1 MMAKQRLAGK
11 VAIVTGSGQ
20 GIGREEA
27 LLLAREGAAVVINDI
42 GHERETREP
51 TANRT
56 AAEIR
61 KAGGKAVADTSNGA
75 TVDGAAHLVNTAVSE
90 FGRLDI
96 LINNA
101 GLARPEELEHMT
113 EQQWDFVQANNLKNT
128 FLMIKHAIPHFKRQH
143 AGVIVNTGSESGL
156 GHPTMA
162 NYSAAKEGVAGLT
175 RAAARELGRFG
186 IRCNAIR
193 PRAGSVGAQ
202 RFSGRVSKW
211 QPLMDALGRYWL
223 GDRGHI
229 KSLEGPER
237 VAPLV
242 VWLCTDAAANVNGRM
257 FWVGND
263 DVGLWSD
270 PEVIRNMTRPGG
282 WDLDSLD
289 ALAPERLTYD
299 LTNLFLLKDSIGDK
313 EL

>member
-1 MMAKQRLAGK
+1 MAKQRLAGK
-11 VAIVTGSGQ
+11 VAIVTGAGQ

-56 AAEIR
+56 VAEIR
-61 KAGGKAVADTSNGA
+61 AAGGKAMADTSNGA
-75 TVDGAAHLVNTAVSE
+75 TVDGAAHLVNTAISE

-202 RFSGRVSKW
+202 RFSDRVSKW

-223 GDRGHI
+223 ADRGHI
-229 KSLEGPER
+229 KSLAGPER

-242 VWLCTDAAANVNGRM
+242 VWLCTDAAANVNGRT

-263 DVGLWSD
+263 DVGLWSE
-270 PEVIRNMTRPGG
+270 PEVIRTLTRPGG

-289 ALAPERLTYD
+289 ELAPERLTYD

>member
-1 MMAKQRLAGK
+1 MAKQRLTGK
-11 VAIVTGSGQ
+11 VAIVTGAGQ

-27 LLLAREGAAVVINDI
+27 LLLSQQGAAVVINDI
-42 GHERETREP
+42 AHQHGTREP
-51 TANRT
+51 TAHRSV
-56 AAEIR
+56 AELQA
-61 KAGGKAVADTSNGA
+61 AGGKAVADTSNGS
-75 TVDGAAHLVNTAVSE
+75 TEEGAKHIIETAVKE

-96 LINNA
+96 LVNNA
-101 GLARPEELEHMT
+101 GLARPEDLDKMT

-128 FLMIKHAIPHFKRQH
+128 FFMIKHAIPHFKRQH
-143 AGVIVNTGSESGL
+143 AGVIVNTSSESGL

-186 IRCNAIR
+186 IRVNAIR
-193 PRAGSVGAQ
+193 PRASSVGAQ
-202 RFSGRVSKW
+202 RFSGNVSKW

-229 KSLEGPER
+229 KSLAGPER
-237 VAPLV
+237 IAPLV
-242 VWLCTDAAANVNGRM
+242 VWLCTDAAANVNGRS
-257 FWVGND
+257 FFVGND
-263 DVGLWSD
+263 DVGLFSD
-270 PEVIRNMTRPGG
+270 PELIRTLTRPGG

-289 ALAPERLTYD
+289 ELAPDRLTAD

>member
-1 MMAKQRLAGK
+1 MAKQRLAGK
-11 VAIVTGSGQ
+11 VAIVTGAGQ
-20 GIGREEA
+20 GIGHEEA
-27 LLLAREGAAVVINDI
+27 LLLAKEGAAVVINDI
-42 GHERETREP
+42 AHQRETHES

-56 AAEIR
+56 VAELHAIG
-61 KAGGKAVADTSNGA
+61 AKAVADSSNGS
-75 TVDGAAHLVNTAVSE
+75 TGDGAAHIVNTAVNE

-113 EQQWDFVQANNLKNT
+113 EQQWDFVQANNLRNT
-128 FLMIKHAIPHFKRQH
+128 FLMIKHAIPQFKRQK

-202 RFSGRVSKW
+202 RFSAGVSKW

-229 KSLEGPER
+229 KSLQGPDR
-237 VAPLV
+237 IAPLV
-242 VWLCTDAAANVNGRM
+242 VWLCTDAASNVNGRT

-263 DVGLWSD
+263 DVGLWSE
-270 PEVIRNMTRPGG
+270 PEVIRTLTRPGG

-289 ALAPERLTYD
+289 ELAPERLTYD

-313 EL
+313 ELK

>member
-1 MMAKQRLAGK
+1 MAKQRLAGK

-27 LLLAREGAAVVINDI
+27 LLLANQGAAVVINDI

-56 AAEIR
+56 VAEIR
-61 KAGGKAVADTSNGA
+61 NAGGKAVADTSNGA
-75 TVDGAAHLVNTAVSE
+75 TMEGAAHLVNTAISE

-113 EQQWDFVQANNLKNT
+113 EQQWDFVQANNLRNA
-128 FLMIKHAIPHFKRQH
+128 FLMIKHAIPHFKRQR
-143 AGVIVNTGSESGL
+143 AGVVVNTGSESGL

-162 NYSAAKEGVAGLT
+162 NYSAAKEGVLGLT
-175 RAAARELGRFG
+175 RSAARELGRFG
-186 IRCNAIR
+186 IRVNAIR

-223 GDRGHI
+223 ADRGHI
-229 KSLEGPER
+229 KSLAGPDR
-237 VAPLV
+237 IAPLV
-242 VWLCTDAAANVNGRM
+242 VWLCTDAAANVNGRT

-263 DVGLWSD
+263 DVGLWSE
-270 PEVIRNMTRPGG
+270 PEVIRTLTRPGG

-289 ALAPERLTYD
+289 ELAPERLTFD
-299 LTNLFLLKDSIGDK
+299 LENLFLLKDSIGDR

>member
-1 MMAKQRLAGK
+1 MANQRLAGK

-61 KAGGKAVADTSNGA
+61 SAGGKAVADTANGS
-75 TVDGAAHLVNTAVSE
+75 TLEGAAHIINAAVNE

-128 FLMIKHAIPHFKRQH
+128 FFMIKHAIPHFKKQR

-223 GDRGHI
+223 GERGHI
-229 KSLEGPER
+229 KSLAGPDR
-237 VAPLV
+237 IAPLV
-242 VWLCTDAAANVNGRM
+242 VWLCTDKAANVNGRT

-263 DVGLWSD
+263 DVGLWSE

-289 ALAPERLTYD
+289 EMAPDHLTPD
-299 LTNLFLLKDSIGDK
+299 LTNLFLLKDSLGDK

>member
-1 MMAKQRLAGK
+1 MAKQRLAGK
-11 VAIVTGSGQ
+11 VAIVTGAGQ

-42 GHERETREP
+42 AHQRETRDP

-56 AAEIR
+56 VAEIR
-61 KAGGKAVADTSNGA
+61 ATGARAAADTSNGS
-75 TVDGAAHLVNTAVSE
+75 TVEGAAHIVNTAVSE

-101 GLARPEELEHMT
+101 GLARPEELDKMT

-128 FLMIKHAIPHFKRQH
+128 FLMIKHAIPQFKRQH

-202 RFSGRVSKW
+202 RFSDRVSKW

-229 KSLEGPER
+229 KSLQGPDR
-237 VAPLV
+237 IAPLV
-242 VWLCTDAAANVNGRM
+242 VWLCTDAAANVNGRT

-263 DVGLWSD
+263 DVGLWSE
-270 PEVIRNMTRPGG
+270 PEVIRTLTRPGG

-289 ALAPERLTYD
+289 ELAPERLTYD

>member
-1 MMAKQRLAGK
+1 MAKQRLAGK

-27 LLLAREGAAVVINDI
+27 LLLAKEGAAVVINDI

-56 AAEIR
+56 VAEIR
-61 KAGGKAVADTSNGA
+61 AAGGRAVADTSNGS
-75 TVDGAAHLVNTAVSE
+75 TVEGAAHIVNTAVSE

-128 FLMIKHAIPHFKRQH
+128 FLMIKHAIPHFKRQR
-143 AGVIVNTGSESGL
+143 AGAIVNTGSESGL

-186 IRCNAIR
+186 IRCNMIR

-229 KSLEGPER
+229 KSLAGPDR

-242 VWLCTDAAANVNGRM
+242 VWLCTDAAANVNGRT
-257 FWVGND
+257 FFVGND
-263 DVGLWSD
+263 DVALFSE
-270 PEVIRNMTRPGG
+270 PEAIRTLTRPGG

-289 ALAPERLTYD
+289 ALAPERLTFD
-299 LTNLFLLKDSIGDK
+299 LTNLFLLKDSIGDR

>member
-1 MMAKQRLAGK
+1 MAKQRLAGK

-27 LLLAREGAAVVINDI
+27 LLLAREGASVVINDI
-42 GHERETREP
+42 GHEHGTREP

-61 KAGGKAVADTSNGA
+61 AAGGRAVADTSNGSTA
-75 TVDGAAHLVNTAVSE
+75 EGAAHLVNTAVSE

-101 GLARPEELEHMT
+101 GLARAEELEHMT
-113 EQQWDFVQANNLKNT
+113 EQQWDFVQNNNLRNA
-128 FLMIKHAIPHFKRQH
+128 FLMIKHAIPQFKRQRS
-143 AGVIVNTGSESGL
+143 GVVVNTGSESGL

-162 NYSAAKEGVAGLT
+162 NYSAAKEGVLGLT
-175 RAAARELGRFG
+175 RSAARELGRFG
-186 IRCNAIR
+186 IRFNAIR
-193 PRAGSVGAQ
+193 PRASSVGAQ
-202 RFSGRVSKW
+202 RFSDRVSKW

-223 GDRGHI
+223 ADRGHI
-229 KSLEGPER
+229 KMEHGPDR
-237 VAPLV
+237 IAPLV
-242 VWLCTDAAANVNGRM
+242 VWLCTDAAANVNGRT
-257 FWVGND
+257 FWVGGD
-263 DVGLWSD
+263 EVGLWSE
-270 PEVIRNMTRPGG
+270 PEVIRTLARPGG

-289 ALAPERLTYD
+289 AFAPDRLTMD
-299 LTNLFLLKDSIGDK
+299 LTNIFLLKDTLGDK

>member
-1 MMAKQRLAGK
+1 M
-11 VAIVTGSGQ
+11 
-20 GIGREEA
+20 
-27 LLLAREGAAVVINDI
+27 
-42 GHERETREP
+42 
-51 TANRT
+51 
-56 AAEIR
+56 
-61 KAGGKAVADTSNGA
+61 ADTSNGS
-75 TVDGAAHLVNTAVSE
+75 TIEGAAHIVNTAVSE

-101 GLARPEELEHMT
+101 GLARAEELEKMT
-113 EQQWDFVQANNLKNT
+113 EQQWDFVQNNNLRNA

-162 NYSAAKEGVAGLT
+162 NYSAAKEGVVGLT

-186 IRCNAIR
+186 IRSNAIR

-202 RFSGRVSKW
+202 RFSDRVSKW

-229 KSLEGPER
+229 KSLQGPDR
-237 VAPLV
+237 IAPLV
-242 VWLCTDAAANVNGRM
+242 VWLCTNAAGNVNGRT

-263 DVGLWSD
+263 EIGLWSE
-270 PEVIRNMTRPGG
+270 PEVTRILTRPGG

-289 ALAPERLTYD
+289 SYAADRLTFD
-299 LTNLFLLKDSIGDK
+299 LVNNFLLKDSIGDK

>member
-1 MMAKQRLAGK
+1 MAKQRLAGK

-27 LLLAREGAAVVINDI
+27 LLLAKEGAAVVINDI

-56 AAEIR
+56 VAEIR
-61 KAGGKAVADTSNGA
+61 AAGGKAVADTSNGS
-75 TVDGAAHLVNTAVSE
+75 TIEGAAHIVNSAVSE

-96 LINNA
+96 RINNA

-113 EQQWDFVQANNLKNT
+113 EQQWDFVQANNLRNA
-128 FLMIKHAIPHFKRQH
+128 FLMIKHAIPHFKRQRGG
-143 AGVIVNTGSESGL
+143 AIVNTGSESGL

-186 IRCNAIR
+186 IRCNMIR

-229 KSLEGPER
+229 KSLAGPDR

-242 VWLCTDAAANVNGRM
+242 VWLCTDAAANVNGRT
-257 FWVGND
+257 FFVGND
-263 DVGLWSD
+263 DVALFSE
-270 PEVIRNMTRPGG
+270 PEAIRTLTRPGG

-289 ALAPERLTYD
+289 ALAPERLTFD

>member
-1 MMAKQRLAGK
+1 MAKQRLTGK
-11 VAIVTGSGQ
+11 VAIVTGAGQ

-27 LLLAREGAAVVINDI
+27 LLLAQQGAAVVINDI
-42 GHERETREP
+42 AHQHGTREP
-51 TANRT
+51 TAKRT
-56 AAEIR
+56 VAEIQA
-61 KAGGKAVADTSNGA
+61 AGGKAVADTSNGS
-75 TVDGAAHLVNTAVSE
+75 TEEGAQHIINTAVTE

-96 LINNA
+96 LVNNA
-101 GLARPEELEHMT
+101 GLARPEDLDKMT

-128 FLMIKHAIPHFKRQH
+128 FFMIKHAIAHFKRNH
-143 AGVIVNTGSESGL
+143 AGAIVNTSSESGL

-186 IRCNAIR
+186 IRVNAIR
-193 PRAGSVGAQ
+193 PRASSVGAQ
-202 RFSGRVSKW
+202 RFSGNVSKW

-229 KSLEGPER
+229 KSLAGPER
-237 VAPLV
+237 IAPLV
-242 VWLCTDAAANVNGRM
+242 VWLCTDAAANVNGRI

-263 DVGLWSD
+263 DVGLFSD
-270 PEVIRNMTRPGG
+270 PEVIRTLTRPGG

-289 ALAPERLTYD
+289 ELAPERLTFD
-299 LTNLFLLKDSIGDK
+299 LNNLFLLKDSIGDK